1 MLFFTIFFRYCSGT
15 ALANLDQGLQNIM
28 GVNKARGGPTTPT
41 TSGTLPTF
49 PQVIPDQEVIPEVSG
64 VLPGP
69 DPQSASTSSRF
80 QISPISDERPAN
92 LSFEPK
98 GNGKFE
104 LCFFHIKKWRP
115 FKSLHNEI
123 GGI

>member
-1 MLFFTIFFRYCSGT
+1 
-15 ALANLDQGLQNIM
+15 M

-98 GNGKFE
+98 GNGKFALNCVFFVLRNVFVLKEGVKHGGVVWKKVSNE
-104 LCFFHIKKWRP
+104 LYIVKMS
-115 FKSLHNEI
+115 KSNSL
-123 GGI
+123 

>member
-1 MLFFTIFFRYCSGT
+1 MKREFRFHEKFLLFFCCCYIILFFFVICSGT

-28 GVNKARGGPTTPT
+28 GVNKARTCGPTTPT
-41 TSGTLPTF
+41 TSGTFPTF

-64 VLPGP
+64 VLLAGI
-69 DPQSASTSSRF
+69 DPQSSASTLSSRF

-98 GNGKFE
+98 GEF
-104 LCFFHIKKWRP
+104 
-115 FKSLHNEI
+115 
-123 GGI
+123 

>member
-1 MLFFTIFFRYCSGT
+1 MLFFTLFFRYCSGT

-64 VLPGP
+64 VLLAGI
-69 DPQSASTSSRF
+69 DPQSSASTLSSRF

-98 GNGKFE
+98 GEF
-104 LCFFHIKKWRP
+104 
-115 FKSLHNEI
+115 
-123 GGI
+123 

>member
-1 MLFFTIFFRYCSGT
+1 
-15 ALANLDQGLQNIM
+15 M
-28 GVNKARGGPTTPT
+28 GVNKARAGGPTTPT

-64 VLPGP
+64 VLILAGA
-69 DPQSASTSSRF
+69 DPQSSASTSSRF

-98 GNGKFE
+98 GEF
-104 LCFFHIKKWRP
+104 
-115 FKSLHNEI
+115 
-123 GGI
+123 

>member
-1 MLFFTIFFRYCSGT
+1 
-15 ALANLDQGLQNIM
+15 M
-28 GVNKARGGPTTPT
+28 GVNKARAGGPTTPT

-64 VLPGP
+64 VLILAGA
-69 DPQSASTSSRF
+69 DPQSSASTSSRF

-98 GNGKFE
+98 GKFE
-104 LCFFHIKKWRP
+104 SYGVFF
-115 FKSLHNEI
+115 SLKLFLSI
-123 GGI
+123 AYSLSFCILT